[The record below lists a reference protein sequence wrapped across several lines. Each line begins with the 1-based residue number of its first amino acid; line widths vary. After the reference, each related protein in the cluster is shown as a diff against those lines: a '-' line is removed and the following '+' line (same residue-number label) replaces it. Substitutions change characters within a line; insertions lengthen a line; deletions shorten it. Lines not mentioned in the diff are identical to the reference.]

1 MIDFTR
7 KQQYFHLDNR
17 INKVNVGWLARLE
30 ILHELVSS
38 CERVDE
44 KSPDSFFKS
53 LEIFKKLEG
62 PQLISEYKL
71 LTNDKFEMKLNIH
84 ITLLASKFD
93 NLTNVLKYE
102 TRRWSVNFVDNYED
116 LLSSFLELNPNFQ
129 AMKVEMFLLRV
140 NKNNVTIPPLKEY
153 TKEWLKSL
161 LK

>member
-1 MIDFTR
+1 
-7 KQQYFHLDNR
+7 
-17 INKVNVGWLARLE
+17 
-30 ILHELVSS
+30 
-38 CERVDE
+38 
-44 KSPDSFFKS
+44 
-53 LEIFKKLEG
+53 
-62 PQLISEYKL
+62 
-71 LTNDKFEMKLNIH
+71 MKLNIH

-129 AMKVEMFLLRV
+129 AMKDEMFLLRV